1 MANTD
6 NSLLVE
12 KYRPN
17 VLENYVGNETIKKS
31 ISKYLEQNDIL
42 NLIFYGPAGTGKTTL
57 AKLIVKNLDCDH
69 LYINASDERGI
80 ETIRDKV
87 QGFASVAS
95 FKPLKVVILDE
106 ADFLTIQAQASLR
119 NIIETFSRTTRF
131 IMTCNYVERIID
143 PLQSRCQV
151 LKIVPPTKKDVA
163 KHLNW
168 ILQQESITHDI
179 NDLVPLVNQYY
190 PDLRKCINTIQLC
203 TSQEE
208 DKLHP
213 TNYMTVLKL
222 DQSILVS
229 SNYIDKVI
237 TALSKKS
244 KFNDIRQI
252 IADANV
258 DDFDELFRTLYERV
272 SEYLPGKEGTAS
284 ILINEH
290 QYKANFRI
298 DKEINI
304 MSLIQNLINNK

>member
-1 MANTD
+1 MANTE

-12 KYRPN
+12 KYRPKTLN
-17 VLENYVGNETIKKS
+17 NYVGNENIKKS
-31 ISKYLEQNDIL
+31 ISAYLNQNDIQ
-42 NLIFYGPAGTGKTTL
+42 NFIFYGPAGTGKTTL
-57 AKLIVKNLDCDH
+57 AKIIVNSLDCDH

-87 QGFASVAS
+87 SSFASVAS

-131 IMTCNYVERIID
+131 IMTCNFVERIID

-168 ILQQESITHDI
+168 ILQQESIKHDI

-190 PDLRKCINTIQLC
+190 PDLRKCINTIQLS
-203 TSQEE
+203 TQGN
-208 DKLHP
+208 
-213 TNYMTVLKL
+213 TLKL

-237 TALSKKS
+237 NALSGKS

-258 DDFDELFRTLYERV
+258 DDFDELFKSLFDRAN
-272 SEYLPGKEGTAS
+272 EYLPGKEGTVA

-298 DKEINI
+298 DKEINT

>member
-1 MANTD
+1 MGSLD

-12 KYRPN
+12 KYRPSK
-17 VLENYVGNETIKKS
+17 LENYVGNESIKKS
-31 ISKYLEQNDIL
+31 IAQYLEQNDIQ

-57 AKLIVKNLDCDH
+57 AKLCIKNLDCDH

-131 IMTCNYVERIID
+131 ILTCNYVERIID
-143 PLQSRCQV
+143 PLQSRCHV

-163 KHLNW
+163 KHLSW
-168 ILQQESITHDI
+168 VLDQESIKFEI
-179 NDLVPLVNQYY
+179 KDLVPLVNQYY
-190 PDLRKCINTIQLC
+190 PDLRKCINTIQLS
-203 TSQEE
+203 TQ
-208 DKLHP
+208 DK
-213 TNYMTVLKL
+213 VLKL
-222 DQSILVS
+222 DKSILVS

-237 TALSKKS
+237 NELSNKANFKTV
-244 KFNDIRQI
+244 RQI

-258 DDFDELFRTLYERV
+258 DDFDELFKILYEKA
-272 SEYLPGKEGTAS
+272 SEYLPGKEGTAT

-304 MSLIQNLINNK
+304 MSLIQQIINNK

>member
-1 MANTD
+1 MGSLD

-12 KYRPN
+12 KYRPSK
-17 VLENYVGNETIKKS
+17 LENYVGNENIKKS
-31 ISKYLEQNDIL
+31 IAKYLDQNDIQ

-57 AKLIVKNLDCDH
+57 AKIIVANLDCDH

-131 IMTCNYVERIID
+131 IMTCNFVERIID
-143 PLQSRCQV
+143 PLQSRCHV

-163 KHLNW
+163 RHLAW
-168 ILQQESITHDI
+168 VLDQEKIRYEMQ
-179 NDLVPLVNQYY
+179 DLVPLINQYY
-190 PDLRKCINTIQLC
+190 PDLRKCINTIQLS
-203 TSQEE
+203 TI
-208 DKLHP
+208 D
-213 TNYMTVLKL
+213 NDLKL

-237 TALSKKS
+237 NELSNKADFKT
-244 KFNDIRQI
+244 IRQI

-258 DDFDELFRTLYERV
+258 DDFDELFKSLYTKA

>member
-1 MANTD
+1 MANSE

-12 KYRPN
+12 KYRPST
-17 VLENYVGNETIKKS
+17 LENYVGNENIKE
-31 ISKYLEQNDIL
+31 IINKYLDQNDIQ

-57 AKLIVKNLDCDH
+57 AKIIIKNLDCDH

-87 QGFASVAS
+87 QGFAMVAS

-131 IMTCNYVERIID
+131 IMTCNFVERIID
-143 PLQSRCQV
+143 PLQSRCHV

-163 KHLNW
+163 RHLAW
-168 ILQQESITHDI
+168 VLDQEKIRYEMQ
-179 NDLVPLVNQYY
+179 DLVPLINQYY
-190 PDLRKCINTIQLC
+190 PDLRKCINTIQLS
-203 TSQEE
+203 TI
-208 DKLHP
+208 D
-213 TNYMTVLKL
+213 NDLKL

-237 TALSKKS
+237 NELSNKANFKTV
-244 KFNDIRQI
+244 RQI

-258 DDFDELFRTLYERV
+258 DDFDELFKSLYTKA

-304 MSLIQNLINNK
+304 MSLIQQIINNK

>member
-1 MANTD
+1 MGSSE

-12 KYRPN
+12 KYRPSK
-17 VLENYVGNETIKKS
+17 LENYVGNENIKKS

-57 AKLIVKNLDCDH
+57 AKLCVQNLDCDH

-87 QGFASVAS
+87 QSFASVAS

-131 IMTCNYVERIID
+131 IMTCNFVERIID

-163 KHLNW
+163 KHLHW
-168 ILQQESITHDI
+168 ICNEESITHEV

-190 PDLRKCINTIQLC
+190 PDLRKCINTIQL
-203 TSQEE
+203 S
-208 DKLHP
+208 
-213 TNYMTVLKL
+213 TVDGGANDLYLSL
-222 DQSILVS
+222 DQSVLVS

-237 TALSKKS
+237 NALSEGS
-244 KFNDIRQI
+244 KHNKIDCYNDIRQI

-258 DDFDELFRTLYERV
+258 DDFDELFRALYERS
-272 SEYLPGKEGTAS
+272 SEYLQDKEGTAA

-298 DKEINI
+298 DKEINT

>member
-1 MANTD
+1 MANSE

-12 KYRPN
+12 KYRPST
-17 VLENYVGNETIKKS
+17 LENYVGNENIKE
-31 ISKYLEQNDIL
+31 IINKYLDQNDIQ

-57 AKLIVKNLDCDH
+57 AKIIIKNLDCDH

-87 QGFASVAS
+87 QGFAMVAS

-131 IMTCNYVERIID
+131 IMTCNFVERIID
-143 PLQSRCQV
+143 PLQSRCHV

-163 KHLNW
+163 RHLAW
-168 ILQQESITHDI
+168 VLDQEKIRYEMQ
-179 NDLVPLVNQYY
+179 DLVPLINQYY
-190 PDLRKCINTIQLC
+190 PDLRKCINTIQLS
-203 TSQEE
+203 TINN
-208 DKLHP
+208 DLR
-213 TNYMTVLKL
+213 L

-237 TALSKKS
+237 KALSNKS

-258 DDFDELFRTLYERV
+258 DDFDELFKSLYEKAN
-272 SEYLPGKEGTAS
+272 EYLPGKEGTAT